1 MQPSAAKRS
10 SIGRSWGSRG
20 AAWAVHMYTASGA
33 LFAFAG
39 AWGVLRGNTRLALAA
54 MFAATMVD
62 ATDGM
67 LARRV
72 GVKQV
77 LPGVDGGRIDDIVDY
92 ITFVFLPLLL
102 LAGSGGLAPAAR
114 FPIAGIVLLSS
125 MYGFV
130 APDAKTS
137 DYFFTGFPSYWN
149 VVVLYLLLF
158 HVTPAANAAI
168 LVALSGLIFVRTRY
182 VYPSRTPVL
191 QTLTLV
197 LGGLWGAA
205 IAILIALWGSPPRM
219 LAIASLG
226 FPVYYTVLSVILH
239 ARHRLPPEG
248 GSYGTK
254 RDAL

>member
-1 MQPSAAKRS
+1 METETAKPGLIRPGARS
-10 SIGRSWGSRG
+10 R
-20 AAWAVHMYTASGA
+20 ATAWLVHMYTACGA
-33 LFAFAG
+33 VFAFAG
-39 AWGVLRGNTRLALAA
+39 AWGVLRGDVRLALAS
-54 MFAATMVD
+54 MFAATVVD

-72 GVKQV
+72 RVKEV
-77 LPGVDGGRIDDIVDY
+77 LPDVDGARIDDIVDY
-92 ITFVFLPLLL
+92 ITFVFLPMLLL
-102 LAGSGGLAPAAR
+102 TASGGLSSAAL
-114 FPIAGIVLLSS
+114 FPVVGLVLLSS

-168 LVALSGLIFVRTRY
+168 LIALSGLIFVRIGY
-182 VYPSRTPVL
+182 IYPSRTPVL

-197 LGGLWGAA
+197 LGALWAVA
-205 IAILIALWGSPPRM
+205 MAILIARWAAPPRM

-226 FPVYYTVLSVILH
+226 FPVYYTVLSLILH
-239 ARHRLPPEG
+239 ARRR
-248 GSYGTK
+248 T
-254 RDAL
+254 A